1 MKISYLFL
9 FALLVSTGCG
19 EKKDV
24 QRKPEVTVAS
34 EPSAETKEKLPINL
48 KTWLQFYQVENP
60 GFSMNS
66 FILSDSASINYGASS
81 VKGNF
86 EEDFNRIYEPF
97 LVYSH
102 DRSKYIDF
110 DSYHWIADENGN
122 PGFEADQQVTL
133 VHLPSKTVRQ
143 ISFFGPSFT
152 IEEAYW
158 EGDSSAVL
166 LGNTYE
172 KVPFYIRYNF
182 NRNMK
187 YTYRSTDTLRVN
199 KSYTEERL
207 KMNGVGGK

>member
-1 MKISYLFL
+1 MKSSHLFL
-9 FALLVSTGCG
+9 LGFFVSVSCG
-19 EKKDV
+19 DKKEV
-24 QRKPEVTVAS
+24 QQKHDLPVAA
-34 EPSAETKEKLPINL
+34 EPSSETKEKLPINL
-48 KTWLQFYQVENP
+48 ETWLQFYRVENP

-66 FILSDSASINYGASS
+66 FILSDSASIIYGPSS

-133 VHLPSKTVRQ
+133 AHLPSKTVRQ

-158 EGDSSAVL
+158 ESDSSAVL

-187 YTYRSTDTLRVN
+187 YTYRSTDTLKVN

-207 KMNGVGGK
+207 KMKGVGGK